1 MQELSAE
8 TCRRMI
14 DEGEVPESIR
24 TASEKV
30 AVVLTQSWCP
40 DWLVMRRYLDGLDE
54 PGLTVYAI
62 VYDRLENFTDVMT
75 FKETIFGNEL
85 IPYLRYY
92 RNGRLVAETNAVYP
106 KKRFLKKFAE

>member
-1 MQELSAE
+1 MQELSAD

-40 DWLVMRRYLDGLDE
+40 DWFVMRRYLDALDE

-62 VYDRLENFTDVMT
+62 VYDRLENFTDVMA
-75 FKETIFGNEL
+75 FKETIFSNDL
-85 IPYLRYY
+85 IPYVRYY
-92 RNGRLVAETNAVYP
+92 RDGRLVAESNVVYL
-106 KKRFLKKFAE
+106 KKKFLKKLER